1 MFNIIY
7 FTEEVASVIA
17 SDFIAL
23 GEIGGAVSASETLRV
38 EQGVT
43 DFPSLVSFC
52 KN

>member
-7 FTEEVASVIA
+7 LTEKIAPVVA

-43 DFPSLVSFC
+43 DFPSLVRFC